1 VTARHRKARPAAL
14 ATRVALTALAATLL
28 AAALPAR
35 SQDGSGPAASAAADG
50 SASRPVVASV
60 SGDPMNRV
68 GDPVFVTVT
77 LRNQASRD
85 QIVKNLSV
93 KVDAMADQRFT
104 SAGECT
110 LTGLGEITL
119 TPGETYSQTCRFPVS
134 ASAVAEPDPAASAAA
149 PVAAP
154 SLAHR
159 TGWARSAWYVNL
171 FGADLRLI
179 IDVDVEGTGSRRFFP
194 VVTVKAGE
202 ASIFVGGVFGA
213 MLLALFVLAERLL
226 KNPDVREN
234 WVRNVF
240 VTLLMGLR
248 GGLLAVIALLLGKT
262 TQGVGSPVMLT
273 VVDFSGG
280 VLIGLFSYPLASWIS
295 STLKLDGVFVS
306 ASPRDGAGGAGGA
319 AAAPDK
325 PAADPPPDRQP

>member
-1 VTARHRKARPAAL
+1 MSARHAA
-14 ATRVALTALAATLL
+14 AAALAAT
-28 AAALPAR
+28 ALVLG
-35 SQDGSGPAASAAADG
+35 GSALGQDG
-50 SASRPVVASV
+50 SASAPAAAAEGSSSRPVLASV
-60 SGDPMNRV
+60 AGDPMNRV
-68 GDPVFVTVT
+68 GDPVFVTIT
-77 LRNQASRD
+77 LRNQAGRD

-93 KVDAMADQRFT
+93 RVDAMADQRFV

-110 LTGLGEITL
+110 LSGLGEITL
-119 TPGETYSQTCRFPVS
+119 TPGETYSQTCRFPVAA
-134 ASAVAEPDPAASAAA
+134 ASPAAEPDAAASAAA
-149 PVAAP
+149 AP
-154 SLAHR
+154 SAPSQTDR
-159 TGWARSAWYVNL
+159 TGWARSAWYGKL

-202 ASIFVGGVFGA
+202 GSIFVGGVFGA

-262 TQGVGSPVMLT
+262 TQGIGSPVTLT

-295 STLKLDGVFVS
+295 STLKLDGVFV
-306 ASPRDGAGGAGGA
+306 AAPPKAGGS
-319 AAAPDK
+319 AAPD
-325 PAADPPPDRQP
+325 PPPPEPRA

>member
-1 VTARHRKARPAAL
+1 MTAPHRKARRAAL
-14 ATRVALTALAATLL
+14 AALTAAVLTLGMAAI
-28 AAALPAR
+28 A
-35 SQDGSGPAASAAADG
+35 QDGSASAPPASTDG

-68 GDPVFVTVT
+68 GDPVFVTIT
-77 LRNQASRD
+77 LRNQSSRD

-93 KVDAMADQRFT
+93 KVDAMADQRFS

-110 LTGLGEITL
+110 LSGLGEITL
-119 TPGETYSQTCRFPVS
+119 TPGETYSQTCRFPV
-134 ASAVAEPDPAASAAA
+134 AAGAAAEAEPAASAATPA
-149 PVAAP
+149 PGL
-154 SLAHR
+154 SDR
-159 TGWARSAWYVNL
+159 TGWSHSAWHGSL

-202 ASIFVGGVFGA
+202 GSIFVGGVFGA

-262 TQGVGSPVMLT
+262 TQGIGSPVMLT

-295 STLKLDGVFVS
+295 STLKLDGVFV
-306 ASPRDGAGGAGGA
+306 AAPPKGA
-319 AAAPDK
+319 AAA
-325 PAADPPPDRQP
+325 ADPPAPEPRP

>member
-1 VTARHRKARPAAL
+1 MTARHRKARPAAL
-14 ATRVALTALAATLL
+14 ATRVALAALAATLL
-28 AAALPAR
+28 ATALPAR
-35 SQDGSGPAASAAADG
+35 SQDGSAPAASAAADG

-68 GDPVFVTVT
+68 GDPVFVTIT

-93 KVDAMADQRFT
+93 RVDAMADQRFS

-110 LTGLGEITL
+110 LSGLGEITL
-119 TPGETYSQTCRFPVS
+119 TPGETYSQTCRFPV
-134 ASAVAEPDPAASAAA
+134 AAAAVAESDPAASAAA
-149 PVAAP
+149 PAP
-154 SLAHR
+154 GLADR
-159 TGWARSAWYVNL
+159 TGWRRSAWYGNL
-171 FGADLRLI
+171 LGADLRMI
-179 IDVDVEGTGSRRFFP
+179 VDVDVEGTGSRRFFP
-194 VVTVKAGE
+194 LVTVKAGE
-202 ASIFVGGVFGA
+202 GSIFVGGVFGA

-262 TQGVGSPVMLT
+262 TQGIGSPVMLT

-295 STLKLDGVFVS
+295 STLKLDGVFV
-306 ASPRDGAGGAGGA
+306 A
-319 AAAPDK
+319 AAPKGGEPVAPDK
-325 PAADPPPDRQP
+325 PPPDPRA